1 MTAIETK
8 VDTSELVPL
17 YAAVQNYAW
26 GLSPSEGSLVAR
38 MYALNS
44 GCGVEDEKPYSEL
57 WIGVH
62 PSGPARIVSSPKL
75 TLSQFLS
82 NGSIPQIPYLFKIL
96 SVAKPLSIQAHP
108 HKELAAQLHRD
119 NPKAYK
125 DDNHKPEMCVALTGM
140 FILIVFFLILSFTN
154 FSTIV
159 CTCVCVY
166 VFLWNLR

>member
-1 MTAIETK
+1 MATTATKTAI
-8 VDTSELVPL
+8 SELVPL

-26 GLSPSEGSLVAR
+26 GLSPSEDSLVAR

-62 PSGPARIVSSPKL
+62 PSGPARIVSNPDV

-82 NGSIPQIPYLFKIL
+82 DASVPSIPYLFKIL

-125 DDNHKPEMCVALTGM
+125 DDNHKPEMCVALTGRLSNIM
-140 FILIVFFLILSFTN
+140 FFLSYSLIISHFH
-154 FSTIV
+154 
-159 CTCVCVY
+159 
-166 VFLWNLR
+166 